1 MKNPEISTFFYSFS
15 LVLTPSSLYSGQILR
30 MLVTTN
36 IADKAKSNIPSVPEI
51 TFVK

>member
-1 MKNPEISTFFYSFS
+1 MHTDHHSFFF
-15 LVLTPSSLYSGQILR
+15 VLRPSGMYRGQILR

-36 IADKAKSNIPSVPEI
+36 IADKAKRIIPSVPEI